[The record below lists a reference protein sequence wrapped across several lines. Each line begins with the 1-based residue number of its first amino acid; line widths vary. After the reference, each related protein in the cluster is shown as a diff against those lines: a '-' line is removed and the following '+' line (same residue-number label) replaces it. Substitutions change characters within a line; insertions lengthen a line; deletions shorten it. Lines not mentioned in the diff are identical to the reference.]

1 MIRVLAIP
9 CLSSRPRDRGLRVRG
24 MLDEG
29 AVDFVVVRVVEVIE
43 LVGGEEGVLLRGW
56 PWKIKVVGCSNF
68 RL

>member
-1 MIRVLAIP
+1 MIRIFAIP

-43 LVGGEEGVLLRGW
+43 LVGGEEGVLLRRWSCNEGGTLL
-56 PWKIKVVGCSNF
+56 KVTV
-68 RL
+68 L